1 MNAPV
6 PELLSKGAFAKLINV
21 SPGRVSQYIS
31 EGKLSGPALE
41 GQGRSAKIRVA
52 EAQAQLKQKLDIG
65 QLMGNGLDTRLDGAA
80 QATQT
85 AQAAPVSATPALP
98 SDPDYVPTIE
108 DQLKQEKLLQA
119 KIASRKAF
127 EDENARRG
135 RFTET
140 ELVQA
145 EMVRLASKLLQTFEG
160 ALPDLANAVA
170 AQSKVPSRDVLH
182 VLRKEFRNVRK
193 RAAKVAAEEAE
204 DQPETIAT
212 EIEVPTAS

>member
-41 GQGRSAKIRVA
+41 GEGRNAKVRVA
-52 EAQAQLKQKLDIG
+52 EARAQLNQKLDIG
-65 QLMGNGLDTRLDGAA
+65 QRMGNGLDTLLNETRPAA
-80 QATQT
+80 QTT
-85 AQAAPVSATPALP
+85 PAAPAPAASPLP
-98 SDPDYVPTIE
+98 GDPDYVPTIE

-170 AQSKVPSRDVLH
+170 AQSKIPSRDVLH

-204 DQPETIAT
+204 DQPETIIT

>member
-65 QLMGNGLDTRLDGAA
+65 QLMGNGLDTRLDGDA
-80 QATQT
+80 QAPQT
-85 AQAAPVSATPALP
+85 TPAAPALP
-98 SDPDYVPTIE
+98 GDPDNVPTIE